1 MNVYTLAMLYIELSI
16 VIVLILINGLLA
28 LAELA
33 IVSSRRARLRA
44 LVDREVIGSRRALAL
59 ASDPGRFLSTV
70 QIGITL
76 VGVLS
81 GAFSGATLGLR
92 LAEWFAYLG
101 LPTGVAETVGVG
113 LVVAVITYFSLVIGE
128 LVPKQIALRNP
139 EKIAVRVAPAMT
151 AIAKIASPV
160 VSLLDISGRAVLRAL
175 GYEALAEHRVTDE
188 EIRTLMAEAETAGV
202 IEPGER
208 AMIAGVMRLGD
219 RPVQAVMT
227 PRREVDMID
236 LTADPE
242 DIRRMLV
249 ESIHSRLP
257 VHAGTPEEMLGVV
270 QAKDLLD
277 ACLRGERLDIRA
289 QVRPAANVPDTV
301 DALDVVDVIKASPVH
316 MALVHDEYGH
326 FQGVV
331 TNADILE
338 AIVGD
343 FRTDEGPI
351 EPDAVQRDDGSW
363 LIAGSM
369 PVDEIADRL
378 FIALPPERD
387 YHTVAGF
394 ILNQLGHLPDIGE
407 SFDSQGWRFEVVDLD
422 GRRIDRSWPGALMLG
437 AGAQRFRRAEP

>member
-1 MNVYTLAMLYIELSI
+1 
-16 VIVLILINGLLA
+16 
-28 LAELA
+28 
-33 IVSSRRARLRA
+33 
-44 LVDREVIGSRRALAL
+44 
-59 ASDPGRFLSTV
+59 
-70 QIGITL
+70 
-76 VGVLS
+76 
-81 GAFSGATLGLR
+81 
-92 LAEWFAYLG
+92 
-101 LPTGVAETVGVG
+101 
-113 LVVAVITYFSLVIGE
+113 LVIGE

-139 EKIAVRVAPAMT
+139 ERVAVRVAPAMT
-151 AIAKIASPV
+151 AIARIASPV

-175 GYEALAEHRVTDE
+175 GYQAQAEQRVTDE

-219 RPVQAVMT
+219 RPVRAVMT

-236 LTADPE
+236 LTADPG

-331 TNADILE
+331 TNADILK

-369 PVDEIADRL
+369 PVDEMADRL
-378 FIALPPERD
+378 FIAVPQERS
-387 YHTVAGF
+387 YHTAAGF
-394 ILNQLGHLPDIGE
+394 MLNQLGHLPDIGE

-422 GRRIDRSWPGALMLG
+422 GRRIDKILARRIA
-437 AGAQRFRRAEP
+437 AGRRRAAL

>member
-1 MNVYTLAMLYIELSI
+1 MLYVELAI
-16 VIVLILINGLLA
+16 VTILILVNGLLA

-33 IVSSRRARLRA
+33 IVSSRRARLQA
-44 LVDREVIGSRRALAL
+44 MVDREVVGARRALAL

-92 LAEWFAYLG
+92 LAEWFAQLG
-101 LPTGVAETVGVG
+101 PPAGVAEAVGVG
-113 LVVAVITYFSLVIGE
+113 MVVTVITYFSLVIGE

-151 AIAKIASPV
+151 AMARIASPV
-160 VSLLDISGRAVLRAL
+160 VWFLDISGRAVLRAL
-175 GYEALAEHRVTDE
+175 GYQAQAEHRVTDE

-219 RPVQAVMT
+219 RPVRAVMT
-227 PRREVDMID
+227 PRREVDMVD
-236 LTADPE
+236 LTDGPD
-242 DIRRMLV
+242 DIRRTILDSV
-249 ESIHSRLP
+249 HSRLP
-257 VHAGTPEEMLGVV
+257 VHAGTPDEMLGII
-270 QAKDLLD
+270 QAKGLLD
-277 ACLRGERLDIRA
+277 AYLRGERPDIKS
-289 QVRPAANVPDTV
+289 QVRPAANVPDTA
-301 DALDVVDVIKASPVH
+301 DALDVVDVIKGSPVH

-343 FRTDEGPI
+343 FRTDEGPA

-369 PVDEIADRL
+369 PVDEMADRL
-378 FIALPPERD
+378 FIAVPQERS
-387 YHTVAGF
+387 YHTAAGF
-394 ILNQLGHLPDIGE
+394 MLNQLGHLPDIGE
-407 SFDSQGWRFEVVDLD
+407 SFDSQGWRFEVIDLD
-422 GRRIDRSWPGALMLG
+422 GHRIDKILARRIA
-437 AGAQRFRRAEP
+437 AGRRRAAL